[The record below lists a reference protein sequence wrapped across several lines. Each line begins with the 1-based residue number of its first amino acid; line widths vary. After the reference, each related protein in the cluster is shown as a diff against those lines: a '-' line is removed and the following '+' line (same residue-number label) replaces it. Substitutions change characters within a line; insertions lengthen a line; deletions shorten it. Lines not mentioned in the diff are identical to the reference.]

1 MRSILDL
8 LQARSDPIQAA
19 VAHPLP
25 LVMVGLGEDADQGH
39 LLTKCSLPSNMSRVF
54 ICSYGWAAYHPGTEI
69 GASDG

>member
-1 MRSILDL
+1 M
-8 LQARSDPIQAA
+8 
-19 VAHPLP
+19 AHPLP